1 MHDLLAFS
9 LKVSHDPSFAPR
21 QGHVLPCLCLEF
33 YDDAAEEVLGEDLPA
48 FEEETFLVTFEEDM
62 IDLCK
67 FIVIGKRQVEVRG
80 QSDIIGRHFCKF
92 LDLTNPLNDVNPRHQ
107 DILLLG
113 YSCYLR
119 LLCVDNND
127 QAFLISVHLFEGLP
141 ALDELKGLRPIQL
154 VPVPHYCLI

>member
-1 MHDLLAFS
+1 METGFDTHALWHKAFS
-9 LKVSHDPSFAPR
+9 PLFRIP
-21 QGHVLPCLCLEF
+21 
-33 YDDAAEEVLGEDLPA
+33 
-48 FEEETFLVTFEEDM
+48 
-62 IDLCK
+62 
-67 FIVIGKRQVEVRG
+67 
-80 QSDIIGRHFCKF
+80 SDIIGRHFCKF

-113 YSCYLR
+113 HSCYLR